1 MVNVQ
6 TGHVTVAWP
15 IVAIS
20 RPANINIFMELID
33 SCRRPQ
39 KAINQLISVS
49 SRDRQL
55 VRAAYVRQ
63 VHVDEL
69 VRISEKEE
77 LIKSIRTSPASSD
90 SWAVLI
96 SCHVT

>member
-1 MVNVQ
+1 MVNVR

-39 KAINQLISVS
+39 KSINQLISVS

-55 VRAAYVRQ
+55 MRAAYVRQ